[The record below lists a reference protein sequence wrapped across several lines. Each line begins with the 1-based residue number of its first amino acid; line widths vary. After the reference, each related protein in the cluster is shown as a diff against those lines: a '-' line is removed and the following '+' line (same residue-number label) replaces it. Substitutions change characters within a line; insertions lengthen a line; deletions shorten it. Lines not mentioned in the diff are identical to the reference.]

1 MRNAVMN
8 NKSSFFTRRNAVISG
23 LCISLITGVAFQASA
38 GGHFSNGYAYGHCNE
53 NSSSKSKHGKKNKH
67 TCHSMNE
74 EDNKLFSAQVKLET
88 YLPFHQDSGNDI
100 FLRYGDSNYGVAD
113 NIPWEDYDNYSHTK
127 LYNATFSWTLTRV
140 DQSIE
145 FQFGDNSL
153 SYLSENGLWEGVG
166 LYFDTSGNRNWLYDH
181 AWLNLTIDQ
190 WNGDLLSDPFSYK
203 SSLGNI
209 DYLTLTHANQTTIDS
224 ISGTLTLDW
233 DMNYWSH
240 FYSDSPGDD
249 FSVWIKGIDF
259 GGVDYS
265 INDNALPPPPSTGGS
280 EAVPSPFI
288 GAMSA
293 IFLGVMVASIGRKK
307 SA

>member
-1 MRNAVMN
+1 MRNSVM
-8 NKSSFFTRRNAVISG
+8 NKSSFFTGRNIVISG
-23 LCISLITGVAFQASA
+23 LSISLLAGVAFQASA
-38 GGHFSNGYAYGHCNE
+38 GGHFSNGHAYGHCKDDR
-53 NSSSKSKHGKKNKH
+53 SSKSKYAKNNKH
-67 TCHSMNE
+67 TCQSKEE

-88 YLPFHQDSGNDI
+88 YLPFHQDSGSDI

-113 NIPWEDYDNYSHTK
+113 NIPWEEYDNYSHTK

-140 DQSIE
+140 DQSVE

-153 SYLSENGLWEGVG
+153 SYFSEDGLWEGVG
-166 LYFDTSGNRNWLYDH
+166 LYFDTSGDRNWLYDH
-181 AWLNLTIDQ
+181 AWLNLTVDE
-190 WNGDLLSDPFSYK
+190 WNGDLLSNPFSYT
-203 SSLGNI
+203 SSLGNV
-209 DYLTLTHANQTTIDS
+209 DYLTLTHANQKTIDS

-259 GGVDYS
+259 GGVDYA
-265 INDNALPPPPSTGGS
+265 INDIALPPLSSIEDS

-293 IFLGVMVASIGRKK
+293 IFLGVMMTSIGRKK
-307 SA
+307 NA